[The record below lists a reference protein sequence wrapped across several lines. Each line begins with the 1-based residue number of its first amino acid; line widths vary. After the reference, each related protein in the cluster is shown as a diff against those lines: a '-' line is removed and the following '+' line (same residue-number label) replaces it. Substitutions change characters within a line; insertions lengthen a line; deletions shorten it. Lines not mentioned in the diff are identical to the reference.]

1 VTRRVLAACAAALA
15 LAWTGAARADPASSG
30 GAQAQSAPAPAAV
43 AALGSVDF
51 ASDTDGFHSTRFRA
65 GALYPY
71 VSYFDHAGV
80 TVQDTHYSQAGWSR
94 DAAGIVGHWR
104 RQDPGTLAGI
114 DAQAGVVEVAGHT
127 RAIGDATW
135 SLRPSADTGFELIAA
150 GDLVETQK
158 AIERGIAYGLFAAS
172 AEHTFAGRFT
182 AIGFAGWQ
190 PFTDGNDRR
199 HLRARLVWQAVP
211 AWGLN
216 AEFRWRQ
223 YRSSKDDVGGAYFN
237 PDRYRQWVGAMS
249 MRRHMGAWTLAAALG
264 AGRETIDGSDTHPVR
279 MAELR
284 AEGALAANLRLV
296 FHAGYNRSTGYVD
309 APDYSYRQAGVT
321 LIRAF

>member
-1 VTRRVLAACAAALA
+1 MTRCVVAACAAALA
-15 LAWTGAARADPASSG
+15 LAWTATARADPAAPG
-30 GAQAQSAPAPAAV
+30 GAQVQSAPVTGAV
-43 AALGSVDF
+43 AAIASVDV

-71 VSYFDHAGV
+71 VSYFDHVGV
-80 TVQDTHYSQAGWSR
+80 TVQDIRYSQSGWSR
-94 DAAGIVGHWR
+94 DAAGIVGRWR
-104 RQDPGTLAGI
+104 KQDPNSLAGI
-114 DAQAGVVEVAGHT
+114 DAQAGVVRVAGHT
-127 RAIGDATW
+127 RAVGDATW
-135 SLRPSADTGFELIAA
+135 SLRPSADTGFEMIAA

-172 AEHTFAGRFT
+172 AEHSFAGRFT

-190 PFTDGNDRR
+190 PFTDGNDRS
-199 HLRARLVWQAVP
+199 HLRARLIWQAVP
-211 AWGLN
+211 DWGLN

-237 PDRYRQWVGAMS
+237 PDRYRQWVGAVS
-249 MRRHMGAWTLAAALG
+249 MRRHLGAWTLAAALG

-284 AEGALAANLRLV
+284 AEGALAADLRLV

-309 APDYSYRQAGVT
+309 APDYSYRQAGIT